1 LPYHRIPRARL
12 HEDITAI
19 EREGERVTSCTLD
32 GGDAHVFTCYI
43 GERPYETRA
52 MSVART
58 VAARHYACNLPTCD
72 PSCPAYGGE
81 A

>member
-19 EREGERVTSCTLD
+19 EREGERIVAVELD
-32 GGDAHVFTCYI
+32 GDDAHVFT
-43 GERPYETRA
+43 GWLGQRLETRP
-52 MSVART
+52 
-58 VAARHYACNLPTCD
+58 RHYACNLPTCD
-72 PSCPAYGGE
+72 PSCPACGGE